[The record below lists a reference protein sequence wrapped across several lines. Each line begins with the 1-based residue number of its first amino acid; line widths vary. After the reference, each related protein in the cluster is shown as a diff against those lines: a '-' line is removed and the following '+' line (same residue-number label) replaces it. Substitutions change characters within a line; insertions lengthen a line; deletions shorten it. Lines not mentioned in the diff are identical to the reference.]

1 MEFSGTVMET
11 GENVSAVKEVRTTQG
26 CKDAGNSEE
35 GRGKYLQLMQPL
47 RGLLLDTA

>member
-11 GENVSAVKEVRTTQG
+11 GENVSAVQEVRTTQG

-35 GRGKYLQLMQPL
+35 ERGKYLQLM
-47 RGLLLDTA
+47 GYVGCC

>member
-26 CKDAGNSEE
+26 YREAQQEKGVNAYS
-35 GRGKYLQLMQPL
+35 
-47 RGLLLDTA
+47 